1 MNTTLQEMHNNGNGG
16 DAMTIIITIM
26 LVLTA
31 ICMPARFD
39 ED

>member
-1 MNTTLQEMHNNGNGG
+1 MHNNGNG